1 VATAELQQ
9 EAGHPHLGRAEFVEQ
24 HWCQEVIVGA
34 VRLVFGAELRR
45 RWRSWLILVGLIAVV
60 AGLVLGAAAAGRR
73 TATAFPRFVASHG
86 YDVYVYNQKPVPGLG
101 RLPGVSSVTT
111 ISNPASGQPTC
122 ACTTHAINPSNF
134 YINELSPTAL
144 RRVVKLVAGQMP
156 DGSSPYDVLASFT
169 LQQDYGVHIGSVIH
183 APLYASSQLPALGS
197 GANVAPS
204 GPTVALRVVGIGA
217 AEMEFPSGTTPEYDL
232 FTTPAFARAI
242 NKKVPHASVYL
253 VRLRHGTSSL
263 PRFAAAAGSLHLEYV
278 SNQATAATAV
288 TASIHPQAVGWWVLA
303 VLAALAGLA
312 VIGQALGR
320 QSVVESEA
328 YPSLMA
334 LGLPR
339 RQLVVLGMARNLMV
353 AFVGAAGAVIVAFAL
368 SPLTPVGE
376 ARLAEPS
383 TGLAFDPLVLLLG
396 ALATVV
402 VVLLLGIWPAV
413 RASRVRVGGERASEG
428 HPSIIVAKVAA
439 TGAPPSA
446 VIGVRHALER
456 GRGAASV
463 PVGTALFGSALAVM
477 ALCAT
482 VVFADSLTHLT
493 ATPALYGSD
502 YQLLFSTSGGGPGN
516 PTSRVSSLQ
525 HDHSITAIMLAA
537 SDEVSINGHDVL
549 AIAGKSVRG
558 PMLLSTVDGRLP
570 TGDDDMT
577 LGVTT
582 LHQVGAHV
590 GSVLKVIVQLPTGGS
605 RSVPF
610 RVVGTAS
617 FPSDAGGGLGTGS
630 AFTMAGYL
638 NAVCPPGREENG
650 CRRAFAASQNF
661 VVLARAT
668 SGPKGQADI
677 ARYIAQ
683 DRATRPTIPTSLV
696 NFGEAVNFPLILG
709 FVLAVFG
716 VATLLH
722 LLVVSVARR
731 RREMGLL
738 KALGFVNVQVGA
750 TVLWQATTVAL
761 VGIVV
766 GVPLGIVVG
775 RVVWNAF
782 ATNLGAVPVAAVP
795 ALTIAVLAIVVLV
808 VANALAVMPAVTSA
822 RKRSVGQ
829 LLRTE

>member
-1 VATAELQQ
+1 M
-9 EAGHPHLGRAEFVEQ
+9 
-24 HWCQEVIVGA
+24 GA
-34 VRLVFGAELRR
+34 VRLVFGAELRH
-45 RWRSWLILVGLIAVV
+45 RWRSWLILVVLIAVV
-60 AGLVLGAAAAGRR
+60 AGLVLAAAAAGRR

-86 YDVYVYNQKPVPGLG
+86 YDVYIYNQKPVPGLT

-111 ISNPASGQPTC
+111 IANPASGQPTC
-122 ACTTHAINPSNF
+122 SCTTHAINPSNF

-156 DGSSPYDVLASFT
+156 AESSPYDVLASFT

-183 APLYASSQLPALGS
+183 APLYALSQLSALGS
-197 GANVAPS
+197 GANVSPS
-204 GPTVALRVVGIGA
+204 GPTVALHVVGIGA
-217 AEMEFPSGTTPEYDL
+217 AEMEFPSGSTPEYDL

-242 NKKVPHASVYL
+242 NKRVPHASVYL
-253 VRLRHGTSSL
+253 VRLRHGTASL
-263 PRFAAAAGSLHLEYV
+263 PRFAAAAGPLQLDYV
-278 SNQATAATAV
+278 SNQATAAAAV
-288 TASIHPQAVGWWVLA
+288 AASIHPQAVGWWVLA
-303 VLAALAGLA
+303 VLAALVGLA

-320 QSVVESEA
+320 QSVVESEE
-328 YPSLMA
+328 YPSLVA

-339 RQLVVLGMARNLMV
+339 RHLVVLGTARNLVV
-353 AFVGAAGAVIVAFAL
+353 ALVGAAGAVIVAFAL

-383 TGLAFDPLVLLLG
+383 TGLTFDPLVLLLG

-413 RASRVRVGGERASEG
+413 RASRVHIGGEQASEG
-428 HPSIIVAKVAA
+428 HPSIVVSKVVAA
-439 TGAPPSA
+439 GAPPSA

-482 VVFADSLTHLT
+482 VVFANSLTHLT

-502 YQLLFSTSGGGPGN
+502 YQLSFSNSNGGPGN
-516 PTSRVSSLQ
+516 PTSWVSSLQ

-549 AIAGKSVRG
+549 ALAGKAVRG

-590 GSVLKVIVQLPTGGS
+590 GSVLGVTVQLPTGGS
-605 RSVPF
+605 RTVPF
-610 RVVGTAS
+610 HVVGTAS
-617 FPSDAGGGLGTGS
+617 FPSDAGGGGLGTGS

-638 NAVCPPGREENG
+638 NAVCPPGRGQNA
-650 CRRAFAASQNF
+650 CRRAFAASQDF

-677 ARYIAQ
+677 ARYVAR
-683 DRATRPTIPTSLV
+683 DSASRPVIPTSLV

-722 LLVVSVARR
+722 LLVVSVVRR

-761 VGIVV
+761 VGIVI
-766 GVPLGIVVG
+766 GIPLGIVVG
-775 RVVWNAF
+775 RVVWDAF
-782 ATNLGAVPVAAVP
+782 ATNLGVVPVAVVP
-795 ALTIAVLAIVVLV
+795 GLTIAALAIGVLV
-808 VANALAVMPAVTSA
+808 VANALAVIPAVTSA
-822 RKRSVGQ
+822 RRRSVGQ

>member
-1 VATAELQQ
+1 MLPRTLPEVLPSLEAEVRCVTLAV
-9 EAGHPHLGRAEFVEQ
+9 EVMLAAVMLVFRAEF
-24 HWCQEVIVGA
+24 
-34 VRLVFGAELRR
+34 RR
-45 RWRSWLILVGLIAVV
+45 RWRSWLILVVLIAVV
-60 AGLVLGAAAAGRR
+60 GGLALAAVAAGRR
-73 TATAFPRFVASHG
+73 TASAFPRFVAAHG
-86 YDVYVYNQKPVPGLG
+86 YDVYIYNQSPVGGLG
-101 RLPGVSSVTT
+101 RLPGVSSVTA
-111 ISNPASGQPTC
+111 IGNPASGPPTC
-122 ACTTHAINPSNF
+122 ACTTQAINPSNF
-134 YINELSPTAL
+134 YINELSTTAL
-144 RRVVKLVAGQMP
+144 DRVVKLVAGQMP
-156 DGSSPYDVLASFT
+156 AQSSPYDVLASFT
-169 LQQDYGVHIGSVIH
+169 FQQDYGVHIGSVIH
-183 APLYASSQLPALGS
+183 APLYASSQMAALES

-204 GPTVALRVVGIGA
+204 GPTVALHVVGIGA

-232 FTTPAFARAI
+232 FTTPAFARAV
-242 NKKVPHASVYL
+242 NKRTVLASVYL
-253 VRLRHGTSSL
+253 VRLRQGTSTL
-263 PRFAAAAGSLHLEYV
+263 PRFAAAAGSLHLDYV
-278 SNQATAATAV
+278 SNQATAAAAV

-312 VIGQALGR
+312 VIGQALSR
-320 QSVVESEA
+320 QSVVESEE
-328 YPSLMA
+328 YPSLVA
-334 LGLPR
+334 LGLAR
-339 RQLVVLGMARNLMV
+339 RQLMVLGTARSLMV
-353 AFVGAAGAVIVAFAL
+353 ALVGAAGAVIVAFAL

-413 RASRVRVGGERASEG
+413 RASRVHIGGERASEG
-428 HPSIIVAKVAA
+428 HPSLIVSKVVAV
-439 TGAPPSA
+439 GAPPSA

-456 GRGAASV
+456 GRGSASV

-493 ATPALYGSD
+493 TTPALYGSN
-502 YQLLFSTSGGGPGN
+502 YSFSFSTSNGGPVN
-516 PTSRVSSLQ
+516 PRVSSLE
-525 HDHSITAIMLAA
+525 HDHSITAIMLVA
-537 SDEVSINGHDVL
+537 SDEVSIKGHDVL
-549 AIAGKSVRG
+549 AVAGKAVRG

-570 TGDDDMT
+570 TGDHDMT

-590 GSVLKVIVQLPTGGS
+590 GSVLKVTVQLPTGGS

-617 FPSDAGGGLGTGS
+617 FPSDAGGGGLGTGS

-650 CRRAFAASQNF
+650 CQRAFAASQDF

-677 ARYIAQ
+677 ARYVAQ
-683 DRATRPTIPTSLV
+683 DSASRPTIPTSLL

-709 FVLAVFG
+709 FVLALFG

-722 LLVVSVARR
+722 LLVVSVGRR
-731 RREMGLL
+731 RWEMGLL
-738 KALGFVNVQVGA
+738 RALGFVNVQVGA

-766 GVPLGIVVG
+766 GVPLGIIVG
-775 RVVWNAF
+775 RAVWNAF

-795 ALTIAVLAIVVLV
+795 ASTLAVLAIAVLV
-808 VANALAVMPAVTSA
+808 VANVLAVIPAVTSA
-822 RKRSVGQ
+822 RTRSVGQ

>member
-1 VATAELQQ
+1 
-9 EAGHPHLGRAEFVEQ
+9 
-24 HWCQEVIVGA
+24 VGA
-34 VRLVFGAELRR
+34 VRLVFRTELRR
-45 RWRSWLILVGLIAVV
+45 RWRSWLILVVLIAVV
-60 AGLVLGAAAAGRR
+60 GGLVLAAAAAGRR

-86 YDVYVYNQKPVPGLG
+86 YDVYIFNQKPVPGLG
-101 RLPGVSSVTT
+101 KLPGVSSVTT
-111 ISNPASGQPTC
+111 IANPASGQPTC
-122 ACTTHAINPSNF
+122 ACTTHAINPSDF

-156 DGSSPYDVLASFT
+156 AESSPYDVLASFT
-169 LQQDYGVHIGSVIH
+169 LQQDFGVHVGSVIRT
-183 APLYASSQLPALGS
+183 PLYASSQLPALGS

-204 GPTVALRVVGIGA
+204 GPTVALHVVGIGA

-232 FTTPAFARAI
+232 FTTPAFARAV
-242 NKKVPHASVYL
+242 NKRIVLASVYL
-253 VRLRHGTSSL
+253 VRLRQGTSSL
-263 PRFAAAAGSLHLEYV
+263 PRFAAAAGSLHLVYV
-278 SNQATAATAV
+278 SNQATAAAAV

-303 VLAALAGLA
+303 VLAALAGVA
-312 VIGQALGR
+312 VIGQALSR
-320 QSVVESEA
+320 QSVVESEE
-328 YPSLMA
+328 YPSLVA

-339 RQLVVLGMARNLMV
+339 RQLLVLGIARNVMV
-353 AFVGAAGAVIVAFAL
+353 SLVGAAGAVIVAFAV

-396 ALATVV
+396 ALTTVV

-413 RASRVRVGGERASEG
+413 RASRVHIGGEQASQG
-428 HPSIIVAKVAA
+428 HPSIIVSKVVA

-456 GRGAASV
+456 RRGGASL

-493 ATPALYGSD
+493 TTPALYGSN
-502 YQLLFSTSGGGPGN
+502 YSFSFSTSNGGHGN
-516 PTSRVSSLQ
+516 PRVSSLE
-525 HDHSITAIMLAA
+525 HDHSITAIMQAVT
-537 SDEVSINGHDVL
+537 DEVSIKGHDVL
-549 AIAGKSVRG
+549 AIAGKPVRG

-570 TGDDDMT
+570 TRDHDMT

-590 GSVLKVIVQLPTGGS
+590 GSVLKVTIQLPTGGS

-638 NAVCPPGREENG
+638 NAVCPPGPEENE
-650 CRRAFAASQNF
+650 CRKAFAANQNF
-661 VVLARAT
+661 IVFARAT
-668 SGPKGQADI
+668 SGPKGQADV
-677 ARYIAQ
+677 ARYVAQ
-683 DRATRPTIPTSLV
+683 GSASRPTIPTSLV

-709 FVLAVFG
+709 CVLAVFG

-722 LLVVSVARR
+722 LLVVSVVRR

-738 KALGFVNVQVGA
+738 KALGFVNMQVGA

-766 GVPLGIVVG
+766 GIPLGVVVG

-795 ALTIAVLAIVVLV
+795 GLAIAVLAIAVLV
-808 VANALAVMPAVTSA
+808 VANALAVIPAVTSA

>member
-1 VATAELQQ
+1 MRAA
-9 EAGHPHLGRAEFVEQ
+9 HLGRAESVNNTGGR
-24 HWCQEVIVGA
+24 EVIVGA

-45 RWRSWLILVGLIAVV
+45 RWRSWLVLVVLIAVV
-60 AGLVLGAAAAGRR
+60 GGLVLAAAAAGRR
-73 TATAFPRFVASHG
+73 TATAFPRFVASYG
-86 YDVYVYNQKPVPGLG
+86 YDVYIYNQKPVPGLS

-111 ISNPASGQPTC
+111 IGNPASGQPTC
-122 ACTTHAINPSNF
+122 VCTTHPITPSNF

-156 DGSSPYDVLASFT
+156 AESSPYDVLASFT
-169 LQQDYGVHIGSVIH
+169 LQQDYGVHVGSVLH
-183 APLYASSQLPALGS
+183 VPLDALSQLPALES
-197 GANVAPS
+197 GGNVTPS
-204 GPTVALRVVGIGA
+204 GPTVALHVVGIGA
-217 AEMEFPSGTTPEYDL
+217 AEMEFPSGTAPEYDL
-232 FTTPAFARAI
+232 FTTPAFARAV
-242 NKKVPHASVYL
+242 NKRIVLASVYL
-253 VRLRHGTSSL
+253 VRLRQGTSSL
-263 PRFAAAAGSLHLEYV
+263 PRFVAAAGSLHLVYV
-278 SNQATAATAV
+278 SNQATAAAAV

-312 VIGQALGR
+312 VIGQALSR
-320 QSVVESEA
+320 QSVVESEE
-328 YPSLMA
+328 YPSLVA

-339 RQLVVLGMARNLMV
+339 RQLLVLGIARNVTV
-353 AFVGAAGAVIVAFAL
+353 ALVGAAGAVIVAFAL

-413 RASRVRVGGERASEG
+413 RASRVRLGGERASDA
-428 HPSIIVAKVAA
+428 HRSSIVAKLAA

-446 VIGVRHALER
+446 VIGVRRALER
-456 GRGAASV
+456 GRGAASL

-493 ATPALYGSD
+493 TTPALYGSN
-502 YQLLFSTSGGGPGN
+502 YSFSTSSGGPGN
-516 PTSRVSSLQ
+516 PTVSRLQ

-537 SDEVSINGHDVL
+537 TDEVSIKGHDVL
-549 AIAGKSVRG
+549 AVAGKAVRG
-558 PMLLSTVDGRLP
+558 PILLSTVDGRLP
-570 TGDDDMT
+570 TGDHDMT

-590 GSVLKVIVQLPTGGS
+590 GSVLKVTMQLPTGGS

-617 FPSDAGGGLGTGS
+617 FPSDAGGGLGNGS

-650 CRRAFAASQNF
+650 CRKAFAANQNF
-661 VVLARAT
+661 IVLARAT
-668 SGPKGQADI
+668 SGPKGQADV
-677 ARYIAQ
+677 ARYVAQ
-683 DRATRPTIPTSLV
+683 GSASRPTIPTSLV

-722 LLVVSVARR
+722 LLVVSVVRR
-731 RREMGLL
+731 RREIGLL
-738 KALGFVNVQVGA
+738 KALGFVNMQVGA

-761 VGIVV
+761 VGIVI

-775 RVVWNAF
+775 RAVWNAF

-795 ALTIAVLAIVVLV
+795 ALAIAVLAIAVFV
-808 VANALAVMPAVTSA
+808 VANALAVIPAVTSA

>member
-1 VATAELQQ
+1 
-9 EAGHPHLGRAEFVEQ
+9 
-24 HWCQEVIVGA
+24 VGA

-45 RWRSWLILVGLIAVV
+45 RWRSWLILVVLIAGVG
-60 AGLVLGAAAAGRR
+60 GLVLASAAAGRR

-86 YDVYVYNQKPVPGLG
+86 YDVYIYNQKPVRGLS
-101 RLPGVSSVTT
+101 RLPGVSSVTA
-111 ISNPASGQPTC
+111 IGNPASGQPTC
-122 ACTTHAINPSNF
+122 ACITHAIPSGDF
-134 YINELSPTAL
+134 YINELSPSAL

-156 DGSSPYDVLASFT
+156 AESSPHDVLASFT
-169 LQQDYGVHIGSVIH
+169 FQQDYGVHIGSVIH
-183 APLYASSQLPALGS
+183 VPLYASSQLPALS
-197 GANVAPS
+197 TGANVAPS
-204 GPTVALRVVGIGA
+204 GPTVSLHVVGIGA

-232 FTTPAFARAI
+232 FTTPAFARAV
-242 NKKVPHASVYL
+242 NKRVPHASVYL
-253 VRLRHGTSSL
+253 IRLRHGTSSL
-263 PRFAAAAGSLHLEYV
+263 PRFAAAVGSLHLVYV
-278 SNQATAATAV
+278 SNQASAAAAV
-288 TASIHPQAVGWWVLA
+288 TASIHPQAVGWWA
-303 VLAALAGLA
+303 LAALAALVGLA

-320 QSVVESEA
+320 QSVVESEE
-328 YPSLMA
+328 YPSLVA

-339 RQLVVLGMARNLMV
+339 RHLVVLGTARNLVV
-353 AFVGAAGAVIVAFAL
+353 ALVGAAGALIVAFAL

-413 RASRVRVGGERASEG
+413 RASRVQIDGQRASDA
-428 HPSIIVAKVAA
+428 HRSSIVAKVAA

-456 GRGAASV
+456 GRGAASL

-502 YQLLFSTSGGGPGN
+502 YQLSFSSSNGGPGN
-516 PTSRVSSLQ
+516 PTSWVAMLKR
-525 HDHSITAIMLAA
+525 DHSITAIMLAA

-549 AIAGKSVRG
+549 ALAGKPVRG
-558 PMLLSTVDGRLP
+558 PMLISKVDGRLP
-570 TGDDDMT
+570 TGENDMT

-590 GSVLKVIVQLPTGGS
+590 GSVLGVTVQRPTGGS
-605 RSVPF
+605 RTVLF

-617 FPSDAGGGLGTGS
+617 FPSDAGGGGLGTGS

-638 NAVCPPGREENG
+638 NAVCPPGPQQSG

-668 SGPKGQADI
+668 SGRKGQAAI
-677 ARYIAQ
+677 ARYVAQ
-683 DRATRPTIPTSLV
+683 DSATRPTVPTSLV

-709 FVLAVFG
+709 CALAVFG

-722 LLVVSVARR
+722 LLVVSVVRR

-738 KALGFVNVQVGA
+738 KALGFVSVQVGA
-750 TVLWQATTVAL
+750 AVLWQATTVAL

-795 ALTIAVLAIVVLV
+795 GLTIVALTIGVLV
-808 VANALAVMPAVTSA
+808 VANVLAVIPAVTSA

>member
-1 VATAELQQ
+1 L
-9 EAGHPHLGRAEFVEQ
+9 
-24 HWCQEVIVGA
+24 GA
-34 VRLVFGAELRR
+34 VTMLFGSELRR
-45 RWRSWLILVGLIAVV
+45 RWRSWLILVVLIAVV
-60 AGLVLGAAAAGRR
+60 AGLVLAAAAAGRR

-86 YDVYVYNQKPVPGLG
+86 YDVYIYNQKPVSGLS
-101 RLPGVSSVTT
+101 RLPGVSSATAVA
-111 ISNPASGQPTC
+111 NPASGQPTC
-122 ACTTHAINPSNF
+122 ACTTHPINPSDF
-134 YINELSPTAL
+134 YINELSATAL

-156 DGSSPYDVLASFT
+156 AESSPYDVLASFT

-183 APLYASSQLPALGS
+183 APLYASSQLSALGS
-197 GANVAPS
+197 GADVAPS
-204 GPTVALRVVGIGA
+204 GPTVALHVVGIAA
-217 AEMEFPSGTTPEYDL
+217 AEMEFPSGSTPEYDL
-232 FTTPAFARAI
+232 FTTPAFASAI
-242 NKKVPHASVYL
+242 NKRVPHAYVYL
-253 VRLRHGTSSL
+253 VRLRHATASL
-263 PRFAAAAGSLHLEYV
+263 PRFAAAIGPLHLDYV
-278 SNQATAATAV
+278 SNQATAAAAV
-288 TASIHPQAVGWWVLA
+288 AASINPQAVGLWVLA
-303 VLAALAGLA
+303 VLAALVGLA
-312 VIGQALGR
+312 VVGQALGR
-320 QSVVESEA
+320 QSIVESEE
-328 YPSLMA
+328 YPTLVA

-339 RQLVVLGMARNLMV
+339 RQLVVLGTARNLMV
-353 AFVGAAGAVIVAFAL
+353 ALVGAAGAVIVAFVL

-383 TGLAFDPLVLLLG
+383 TGLTFDPLVLLFG
-396 ALATVV
+396 ALAAVV
-402 VVLLLGIWPAV
+402 VVLLLGIRPAV
-413 RASRVRVGGERASEG
+413 RASRVHTGGERASEG
-428 HPSIIVAKVAA
+428 HPSIMVAKVVA

-456 GRGAASV
+456 GRGTASV

-482 VVFADSLTHLT
+482 VVFAASLTHLT
-493 ATPALYGSD
+493 ATPELYGSD
-502 YQLLFSTSGGGPGN
+502 YQLGFSSSNGGPGN
-516 PTSRVSSLQ
+516 PTSWVSSLE
-525 HDHSITAIMLAA
+525 HDHSITAIMLA
-537 SDEVSINGHDVL
+537 DTGEVSIKGNDVL
-549 AIAGKSVRG
+549 ALAGRAVRG

-570 TGDDDMT
+570 TSNHDMM

-582 LHQVGAHV
+582 LHQVGGHV
-590 GSVLKVIVQLPTGGS
+590 GSVLRVTVQLPTGGS
-605 RSVPF
+605 RTVPF

-630 AFTMAGYL
+630 AFTLAGYL
-638 NAVCPPGREENG
+638 NAVCPPGREENA
-650 CRRAFAASQNF
+650 CRRAFAGSQRF

-668 SGPKGQADI
+668 SSPKGQADI
-677 ARYIAQ
+677 ARYVAQ
-683 DRATRPTIPTSLV
+683 GSANRPTIPTSLV
-696 NFGEAVNFPLILG
+696 NFGQAVNFPLILG
-709 FVLAVFG
+709 FVLALFG

-722 LLVVSVARR
+722 LLVVSVVRR

-795 ALTIAVLAIVVLV
+795 ALTIAVLALGVLV
-808 VANALAVMPAVTSA
+808 VANALAVVPAVTSA